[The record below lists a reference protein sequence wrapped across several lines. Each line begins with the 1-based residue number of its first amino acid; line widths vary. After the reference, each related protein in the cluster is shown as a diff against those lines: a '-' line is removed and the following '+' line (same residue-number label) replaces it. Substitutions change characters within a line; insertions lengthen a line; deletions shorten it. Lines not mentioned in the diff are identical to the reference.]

1 MRVTQSML
9 SNNLLKNLN
18 TSYNKLSKLQ
28 QQIETGSVIS
38 RPSDDPVVAIK
49 GMSNRNNLDEIK
61 QYTRNIRDA
70 KSWLDSSDD
79 ALGSVGEALTRV
91 KELLVQAS
99 NDTFTSEDRQKM
111 QAEIKQIREQVQ
123 DLANT
128 KLGEDYIFS
137 GTFTNEP
144 LYKEGQVNAAI
155 TADGVARPIKIN
167 VFDGIELQIN
177 SNASEIFKEVDELL
191 QQVDLEMSS
200 NAKGEV
206 FSELL
211 GDGLSG
217 GLSAIFE
224 NVLTERASLGA
235 RQNRVELMENR
246 LSLSELNV
254 TKQLSENEDTDFAKA
269 ITEMITLE
277 SMHQASLS
285 VGAKVIQQTLVDF
298 IR

>member
-28 QQIETGSVIS
+28 QQIESGSVIS
-38 RPSDDPVVAIK
+38 RPSDDPVVALK
-49 GMSNRNNLDEIK
+49 GMSNRNSLDEVK

-79 ALGSVGEALTRV
+79 SLGSVGEALTRV

-111 QAEIKQIREQVQ
+111 QAEIQQIRGQVQ

-128 KLGEDYIFS
+128 KLGDDYIFS

-144 LYKEGQVNAAI
+144 LYKNGQLNSVI
-155 TADGVARPIKIN
+155 TNDGVARPIKIN
-167 VFDGIELQIN
+167 IFDGIDMQIN
-177 SNASEIFKEVDELL
+177 SNASDIF
-191 QQVDLEMSS
+191 QQVDQLLAQVDSEMSS
-200 NAKGEV
+200 GAKGEV
-206 FSELL
+206 FSELI
-211 GDGLSG
+211 GDGLTG
-217 GLSAIFE
+217 GLSSVFE
-224 NVLTERASLGA
+224 RVLTERANLGA

-246 LSLSELNV
+246 LSLREVNV
-254 TKQLSENEDTDFAKA
+254 TKQLSENEDTDFARA
-269 ITEMITLE
+269 ITEMTTAE
-277 SMHQASLS
+277 SIHQASLS
-285 VGAKVIQQTLVDF
+285 VGSKIIQQTLVDF